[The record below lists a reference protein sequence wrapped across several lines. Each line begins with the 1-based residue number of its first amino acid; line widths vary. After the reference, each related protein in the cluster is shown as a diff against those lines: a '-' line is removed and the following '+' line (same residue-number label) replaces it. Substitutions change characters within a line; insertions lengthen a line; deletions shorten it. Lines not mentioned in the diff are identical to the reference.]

1 MSEAEI
7 AACFQY
13 ASEDAPID
21 FRQLFPEKPV
31 AKREATEKEST

>member
-1 MSEAEI
+1 MSDAEI

-21 FRQLFPEKPV
+21 FRQLFPEKRV
-31 AKREATEKEST
+31 AKREPTEKEST